1 MSKPCKQWFHPK
13 YLIVTKELII
23 SVQSAILFS
32 MRKIDLFKT
41 NEETELFINEVSAL
55 TGYGRNVVKEVLEF
69 LLMNWAIKIVD
80 NPDKDANLTIPYL
93 GNLAVK
99 YESDEEMPNGTLS
112 TNIKAEFTPASSFK
126 QLVGVLHDEGHTEIE
141 TLMKKKCN
149 QTVMI
154 VCNPE

>member
-1 MSKPCKQWFHPK
+1 
-13 YLIVTKELII
+13 
-23 SVQSAILFS
+23 

-99 YESDEEMPNGTLS
+99 
-112 TNIKAEFTPASSFK
+112 
-126 QLVGVLHDEGHTEIE
+126 
-141 TLMKKKCN
+141 
-149 QTVMI
+149 
-154 VCNPE
+154 